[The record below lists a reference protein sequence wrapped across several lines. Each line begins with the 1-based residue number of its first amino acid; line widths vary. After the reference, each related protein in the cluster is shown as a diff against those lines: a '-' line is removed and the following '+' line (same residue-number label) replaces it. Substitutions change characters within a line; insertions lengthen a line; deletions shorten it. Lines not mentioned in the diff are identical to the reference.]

1 MTRKALGRG
10 LGALL
15 SADREV
21 PVQQSNLVDVGA
33 IDPNPLQPRSHFDET
48 KLAELS
54 QSIIENGLVQPLV
67 VRRVGARYQLI
78 AGERRLRAAQQVGLK
93 QVPVMVLDVPDDKLL
108 ELALIENIQ
117 REELNA
123 IEEAQAYQ
131 KLIETIGLTQEV
143 LAKRVGRDRSYIT
156 NYLRLLKLP
165 KDLQN
170 LVQEGSLS
178 TGHARTILALTDEEA
193 QRQLAK
199 KIIGEQLSV
208 REVERLVR
216 ERAPTGASSEKLV
229 ATVRTQD
236 PNVAAAE
243 TRLRRKFG
251 TKVRIIQQPGS
262 QRGRIEL
269 EFYSGDDLNRLY
281 DLLLESRSNAAQG
294 QG

>member
-15 SADREV
+15 SPERDVVAQQTQVV
-21 PVQQSNLVDVGA
+21 P
-33 IDPNPLQPRSHFDET
+33 IDSIEPNPLQPRSRFDQT
-48 KLAELS
+48 KLNELA
-54 QSIIENGLVQPLV
+54 QSIAENGVVQPLV
-67 VRRVGARYQLI
+67 VRRKGTGYELI
-78 AGERRLRAAQQVGLK
+78 AGERRWRAAQSLGLTTI
-93 QVPVMVLDVPDDKLL
+93 PITILDVPDDKLL

-131 KLIETIGLTQEV
+131 KLIETIGLTQDV

-165 KDLQN
+165 EDLQR
-170 LVQEGSLS
+170 LVQEGQLS

-193 QRQLAK
+193 QRRLAK
-199 KIIGEQLSV
+199 KIIDDGLSV

-216 ERAPTGASSEKLV
+216 DGAPAAARPKGVNRS
-229 ATVRTQD
+229 RTQD

-251 TKVRIIQQPGS
+251 TKVRIVQQPGS
-262 QRGRIEL
+262 QRGRIEF
-269 EFYSGDDLNRLY
+269 EFYSSDDLNRLY
-281 DLLLESRSNAAQG
+281 DLLLESRTTAAQV
-294 QG
+294 

>member
-1 MTRKALGRG
+1 

-15 SADREV
+15 SVDRDV
-21 PVQQSNLVDVGA
+21 PVQQSNLIEIEA
-33 IDPNPLQPRSHFDET
+33 IDPNPLQPRSHFDEA
-48 KLAELS
+48 KLSELS

-67 VRRVGARYQLI
+67 VRQVGARYQLI
-78 AGERRLRAAQQVGLK
+78 AGERRLRAARQVGLK

-165 KDLQN
+165 EDLQT
-170 LVQEGSLS
+170 LVQDGSLS
-178 TGHARTILALTDEEA
+178 TGHARTILALTNEEA
-193 QRQLAK
+193 QRGLARQ
-199 KIIGEQLSV
+199 IIREQLSV
-208 REVERLVR
+208 REVERIVR
-216 ERAPTGASSEKLV
+216 ESATSGAVKEKL
-229 ATVRTQD
+229 AAKVRTQD

-243 TRLRRKFG
+243 TKLRRKFG
-251 TKVRIIQQPGS
+251 TKVRIVQQPGS

-281 DLLLESRSNAAQG
+281 DLLLDSRSNTAQG
-294 QG
+294 QA

>member
-15 SADREV
+15 SVDRDV
-21 PVQQSNLVDVGA
+21 PVQQSNLIEIEA
-33 IDPNPLQPRSHFDET
+33 IDPNPLQPRSHFDEA
-48 KLAELS
+48 KLSELS

-67 VRRVGARYQLI
+67 VRQVGARYQLI
-78 AGERRLRAAQQVGLK
+78 AGERRLRAARQVGLK

-131 KLIETIGLTQEV
+131 KLIETMGLTQEV

-165 KDLQN
+165 EDLQT
-170 LVQEGSLS
+170 LVQDGSLS
-178 TGHARTILALTDEEA
+178 TGHARTILALTNEEA
-193 QRQLAK
+193 QRGLARQ
-199 KIIGEQLSV
+199 IIREQLSV
-208 REVERLVR
+208 REVERIVR
-216 ERAPTGASSEKLV
+216 ESATSGAVKEKL
-229 ATVRTQD
+229 AAKVRTQD

-243 TRLRRKFG
+243 TKLRRKFG
-251 TKVRIIQQPGS
+251 TKVRIVQQPGS

-281 DLLLESRSNAAQG
+281 DLLLDSRSNTAQG
-294 QG
+294 QA

>member
-1 MTRKALGRG
+1 M
-10 LGALL
+10 
-15 SADREV
+15 
-21 PVQQSNLVDVGA
+21 
-33 IDPNPLQPRSHFDET
+33 
-48 KLAELS
+48 
-54 QSIIENGLVQPLV
+54 ENGLVQPLV
-67 VRRVGARYQLI
+67 VRRAGGRYQLI
-78 AGERRLRAAQQVGLK
+78 AGERRLRAAHQVGLK

-165 KDLQN
+165 EDLQR

-193 QRQLAK
+193 QRVLAK

-208 REVERLVR
+208 REVERIVR
-216 ERAPTGASSEKLV
+216 ESATSGPVREKLG
-229 ATVRTQD
+229 AKVRTQD

-251 TKVRIIQQPGS
+251 TKVRIVQQPGS

-269 EFYSGDDLNRLY
+269 EFYSGEDLNRLY
-281 DLLLESRSNAAQG
+281 DLLLDSRSNTAQG
-294 QG
+294 QA

>member
-15 SADREV
+15 SPERDVAPQQTQVV
-21 PVQQSNLVDVGA
+21 P
-33 IDPNPLQPRSHFDET
+33 IDSIEPNPLQPRSRFDQA
-48 KLAELS
+48 KLNELA
-54 QSIIENGLVQPLV
+54 QSIAENGVVQPLV
-67 VRRVGARYQLI
+67 VRPKGAGYELI
-78 AGERRLRAAQQVGLK
+78 AGERRWRAAQLLGLSNI
-93 QVPVMVLDVPDDKLL
+93 PITILNVPDDKLL

-117 REELNA
+117 REELNP

-165 KDLQN
+165 ADLQL
-170 LVQEGSLS
+170 LVQEGELS
-178 TGHARTILALTDEEA
+178 TGHARTVLALADENE
-193 QRQLAK
+193 QRSLAK
-199 KIIGEQLSV
+199 KIVDQGLSV

-216 ERAPTGASSEKLV
+216 NGVPAASRPKAQSRA
-229 ATVRTQD
+229 RTQD

-251 TKVRIIQQPGS
+251 TKVRIVQQPGS

-281 DLLLESRSNAAQG
+281 DLLLESHRTAAQV
-294 QG
+294 

>member
-1 MTRKALGRG
+1 

-15 SADREV
+15 SADRDV
-21 PVQQSNLVDVGA
+21 PTQQTNLVDIAA
-33 IDPNPLQPRSHFDET
+33 IEPNPVQPRSYFDEA

-54 QSIIENGLVQPLV
+54 QSIQENGLVQPLV
-67 VRRVGARYQLI
+67 VRRKGSGYQLI
-78 AGERRLRAAQQVGLK
+78 AGERRLRAAQNVGLR
-93 QVPVMVLDVPDDKLL
+93 QVPVTILEVPDDKLL

-117 REELNA
+117 REELNP
-123 IEEAQAYQ
+123 IEEAHAYQ
-131 KLIETIGLTQEV
+131 KLIEAIGLTQDV

-165 KDLQN
+165 EDLQK

-193 QRQLAK
+193 QRDLANK
-199 KIIGEQLSV
+199 VIGEQLSV

-216 ERAPTGASSEKLV
+216 DNVRPNTRREKV
-229 ATVRTQD
+229 SAGGRTQD

-243 TRLRRKFG
+243 TKLRRKFG
-251 TKVRIIQQPGS
+251 TKVRIVQQPGS

-269 EFYSGDDLNRLY
+269 EFYSGADLNRLY
-281 DLLLESRSNAAQG
+281 DLLLDVRSQAAQG
-294 QG
+294 

>member
-1 MTRKALGRG
+1 

-15 SADREV
+15 SPERDVAPQQTQVV
-21 PVQQSNLVDVGA
+21 P
-33 IDPNPLQPRSHFDET
+33 IDSIEPNPLQPRSRFDQA
-48 KLAELS
+48 KLNELA
-54 QSIIENGLVQPLV
+54 QSIAENGVVQPLV
-67 VRRVGARYQLI
+67 VRPKGAGYELI
-78 AGERRLRAAQQVGLK
+78 AGERRWRAAQLLGLSDI
-93 QVPVMVLDVPDDKLL
+93 PITILNVPDDKLL

-117 REELNA
+117 REELNP

-165 KDLQN
+165 EDLQL
-170 LVQEGSLS
+170 LVQEGELS
-178 TGHARTILALTDEEA
+178 TGHARTILALTDEGA
-193 QRQLAK
+193 QRSLAK
-199 KIIGEQLSV
+199 KIVDQGLSV

-216 ERAPTGASSEKLV
+216 DGMPAANRPKTQSRA
-229 ATVRTQD
+229 RTQD

-281 DLLLESRSNAAQG
+281 ELLLESRSTAAQV
-294 QG
+294 

>member
-15 SADREV
+15 SPERDVAPQQTQVV
-21 PVQQSNLVDVGA
+21 P
-33 IDPNPLQPRSHFDET
+33 IDSIEPNPLQPRSRFDQA
-48 KLAELS
+48 KLNELA
-54 QSIIENGLVQPLV
+54 QSIAENGVVQPLV
-67 VRRVGARYQLI
+67 VRPKGAGYELI
-78 AGERRLRAAQQVGLK
+78 AGERRWRAAQLLGLSDI
-93 QVPVMVLDVPDDKLL
+93 PITILNVPDDKLL

-117 REELNA
+117 REELNP

-165 KDLQN
+165 EDLQL
-170 LVQEGSLS
+170 LVQEGELS
-178 TGHARTILALTDEEA
+178 TGHARTILALTDEGA
-193 QRQLAK
+193 QRSLAK
-199 KIIGEQLSV
+199 KIVDQGLSV

-216 ERAPTGASSEKLV
+216 DGMPAANRPKTQSRA
-229 ATVRTQD
+229 RTQD

-281 DLLLESRSNAAQG
+281 ELLLESRSTAAQV
-294 QG
+294 

>member
-15 SADREV
+15 SPEREV
-21 PVQQSNLVDVGA
+21 AAPPAQVVPINSIQ
-33 IDPNPLQPRSHFDET
+33 PNPLQPRSRFDQS
-48 KLAELS
+48 KLNELA
-54 QSIIENGLVQPLV
+54 QSIAENGVVQPLV
-67 VRRVGARYQLI
+67 VRRKGVGYELI
-78 AGERRLRAAQQVGLK
+78 AGERRWRAAQSLGLSTI
-93 QVPVMVLDVPDDKLL
+93 PITILDVPDDKLL

-131 KLIETIGLTQEV
+131 KLIDTIGLTQDV

-156 NYLRLLKLP
+156 NYLRLLRLP
-165 KDLQN
+165 EDLQL
-170 LVQEGSLS
+170 LVQEGDIS
-178 TGHARTILALTDEEA
+178 TGHARTILALTDEDS
-193 QRQLAK
+193 QRRLAK
-199 KIIGEQLSV
+199 KIVDEGLSV

-216 ERAPTGASSEKLV
+216 DGAPAAPRQKAV
-229 ATVRTQD
+229 ARTRTQD

-251 TKVRIIQQPGS
+251 TKVRIVQQPGS

-269 EFYSGDDLNRLY
+269 EFYSGADLNRLY
-281 DLLLESRSNAAQG
+281 DLLLTSRETAAQA
-294 QG
+294 

>member
-15 SADREV
+15 SADRDI
-21 PVQQSNLVDVGA
+21 PVQQSNLIEIEA
-33 IDPNPLQPRSHFDET
+33 IDPNPLQPRSHFDEA

-131 KLIETIGLTQEV
+131 KLIEKIGLTQEV

-165 KDLQN
+165 EDLQK
-170 LVQEGSLS
+170 LVQEGGLS
-178 TGHARTILALTDEEA
+178 TGHARTLLALNDEEA
-193 QRQLAK
+193 QRQLAS

-216 ERAPTGASSEKLV
+216 ENAPSGASREKV
-229 ATVRTQD
+229 AARVRAQD

-243 TRLRRKFG
+243 TRLRRRFG
-251 TKVRIIQQPGS
+251 TKVRIVQQPGS

-269 EFYSGDDLNRLY
+269 EFYSGEDLNRLY
-281 DLLLESRSNAAQG
+281 DLLLETRSNAAQG
-294 QG
+294 QA